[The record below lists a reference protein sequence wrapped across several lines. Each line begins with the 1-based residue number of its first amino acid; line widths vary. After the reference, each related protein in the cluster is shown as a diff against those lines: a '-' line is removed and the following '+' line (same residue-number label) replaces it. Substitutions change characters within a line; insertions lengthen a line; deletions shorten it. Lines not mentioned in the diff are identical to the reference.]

1 MDEDE
6 DGSDSEIDVDDPLNV
21 FATKRISSEE

>member
-1 MDEDE
+1 MDE
-6 DGSDSEIDVDDPLNV
+6 DGSDREIDLDDPLNV